1 MSDNKTTIK
10 NIEIG
15 KFYLIHYGSKT
26 GHPGFVVWK
35 DDSANLYL
43 LIKFGSVQNKD
54 NMIFPY
60 QLSNDVNKNLIY
72 KRPYL
77 AKRKNIGKEWVFDF
91 CLSNDS
97 REVFNQVL
105 KNKPVFSKD
114 INRKDRRFFALAIK
128 KGKIKTV
135 I

>member
-1 MSDNKTTIK
+1 MSDNKATIK

-15 KFYLIHYGSKT
+15 KFYLIHDGNKT

-43 LIKFGSVQNKD
+43 LIKFGSAQNKD

-105 KNKPVFSKD
+105 KNKPVFQKILTEKTEDSLLWLSK
-114 INRKDRRFFALAIK
+114 KEK
-128 KGKIKTV
+128 
-135 I
+135 